1 MISACYPI
9 FKSLY
14 HLDYTQ
20 IGLITLAYQMTASIL
35 QPVVGFYTDHRPQPF
50 SLPIGMGFSL
60 AGLVMLSTA
69 HTFSMIL
76 FSAAM
81 VGVGSSIFHP
91 ESSRVARM
99 ASGGRLGLAQS
110 FFQVGGN
117 TGGALGPLLAAF
129 IVLPRGQHSIAWFSI
144 AAVVAI
150 MVLTYVG
157 AWYRSRR
164 SVKSASS
171 AKQHTTQSPL
181 PPGKTML
188 AIVILLSLLFSK
200 FFYQASLTSY
210 YIFYLI
216 SKFHISVQSA
226 QIYMF
231 VFLGAAVVGTFAGG
245 PIGDRIGRKY
255 VIWFSILGVL
265 PFTLALPYANLFWT
279 GILSVLIGMIFS
291 SAFAAI
297 IVFAQELLPSRV
309 GMISGLFFG
318 FAFGM
323 GGIGA
328 AVLGR
333 VADLTSIDFIY
344 RVCSFLPLIGLLT
357 VFLPDLRK
365 VGIEPA
371 KVPSTEQAA
380 V

>member
-1 MISACYPI
+1 
-9 FKSLY
+9 
-14 HLDYTQ
+14 
-20 IGLITLAYQMTASIL
+20 
-35 QPVVGFYTDHRPQPF
+35 
-50 SLPIGMGFSL
+50 
-60 AGLVMLSTA
+60 
-69 HTFSMIL
+69 
-76 FSAAM
+76 
-81 VGVGSSIFHP
+81 
-91 ESSRVARM
+91 
-99 ASGGRLGLAQS
+99 
-110 FFQVGGN
+110 
-117 TGGALGPLLAAF
+117 
-129 IVLPRGQHSIAWFSI
+129 
-144 AAVVAI
+144 
-150 MVLTYVG
+150 
-157 AWYRSRR
+157 
-164 SVKSASS
+164 
-171 AKQHTTQSPL
+171 
-181 PPGKTML
+181 
-188 AIVILLSLLFSK
+188 
-200 FFYQASLTSY
+200 
-210 YIFYLI
+210 
-216 SKFHISVQSA
+216 
-226 QIYMF
+226 MF